1 MDVKAFCD
9 IVSAKAKE
17 KPPQSFLKI
26 GQQPGSKTSGGTA
39 GGKTSTFET
48 WELEKK
54 YKRNLDA
61 LKDTLAEKNAEILTA
76 QAKEADANR
85 RLLRMDNEKE
95 KLMTKLVSVN
105 GKTCAESKQ

>member
-1 MDVKAFCD
+1 MSLAQTDAEIDKLYKSGYKACSHSTCGKDTLMDIKAFCD
-9 IVSAKAKE
+9 LVREKARE

-26 GQQPGSKTSGGTA
+26 GQQPGSKTSSGTA
-39 GGKTSTFET
+39 GAKTSTFET

-76 QAKEADANR
+76 
-85 RLLRMDNEKE
+85 
-95 KLMTKLVSVN
+95 
-105 GKTCAESKQ
+105 